1 MVNRFVNRWKEKEQ
15 QPSVVSKIKSI
26 GKPSIDLKQQIIVVT
41 QRIDLQTKTL
51 DNAVKRFQSRDAEI
65 FNGVVKAMS
74 KRDAARANIL
84 ATELSE
90 IRKVE
95 KMLTHT
101 SIALQSVSMRL
112 NTVSE
117 IGDLVTILSPAK
129 SLLNNISQEMSSIL
143 PEASQ
148 ELGNIGSLLSEIVT
162 TTNQS
167 TDISVDIG
175 KANPEA
181 EEILA
186 EAELLAAKKLEDQ
199 LPEVAVGRPIKKLT
213 NAEAERQIEYSS

>member
-1 MVNRFVNRWKEKEQ
+1 M
-15 QPSVVSKIKSI
+15 
-26 GKPSIDLKQQIIVVT
+26 VT

-51 DNAVKRFQSRDAEI
+51 DNAVKRFQSRDTEI
-65 FNGVVKAMS
+65 FNDVVKAMS
-74 KRDAARANIL
+74 KRDGARANIL

-186 EAELLAAKKLEDQ
+186 EAELLAAKKLEEQ
-199 LPEVAVGRPIKKLT
+199 LPEVAVGRSIKKLT

>member
-1 MVNRFVNRWKEKEQ
+1 LVNRFVNRWKEKEQ
-15 QPSVVSKIKSI
+15 EPSVVSKIKGI

-51 DNAVKRFQSRDAEI
+51 DNAVRRFQSRDADI
-65 FNGVVKAMS
+65 FNSVAKALS
-74 KRDAARANIL
+74 ERDKARANIL

-101 SIALQSVSMRL
+101 SLALQSVSMRL
-112 NTVSE
+112 NTVTE
-117 IGDLVTILSPAK
+117 MGDLITILSPAK
-129 SLLNNISQEMSSIL
+129 SLLSNISQEMSSIL

-148 ELGNIGSLLSEIVT
+148 ELGNIGSLLSEIVSS
-162 TTNQS
+162 TNQS
-167 TDISVDIG
+167 TDMSVDIG

-181 EEILA
+181 KEILA
-186 EAELLAAKKLEDQ
+186 EAELLAGKNLEVQ
-199 LPEVAVGRPIKKLT
+199 LPEPATERSIKKLT
-213 NAEAERQIEYSS
+213 NSEAEGQIEYSS